1 MFSTHVFKA
10 DEAQSLALIHF
21 LGDVTE
27 CDSYI
32 SKLSEPLLSY
42 DKTALKQTKKLLS
55 ILPDLSEAEAK
66 DYTVQAMAE
75 RRKSHGVF
83 KRINKFLKSGQ
94 EVKQR

>member
-32 SKLSEPLLSY
+32 SKLSEP
-42 DKTALKQTKKLLS
+42 
-55 ILPDLSEAEAK
+55 P
-66 DYTVQAMAE
+66 
-75 RRKSHGVF
+75 
-83 KRINKFLKSGQ
+83 
-94 EVKQR
+94 